1 MGAGDTSRLDL
12 SMDCGVTWSLQ
23 LINVINESIGLCPR
37 HWASIIEYASA
48 FHSVKSAE
56 KY

>member
-1 MGAGDTSRLDL
+1 
-12 SMDCGVTWSLQ
+12 MDCGFTWSLQ